1 MTIFLKNTLNIINV
15 GRFTNQKDHLT
26 LLKAINIVKDKINL
40 RLMIIGRGVN
50 LISMK
55 KYIIDHN
62 LKKLLRLLILQIIH
76 FLLSKNQ
83 NCLSL
88 RQLLKDCQM
97 YCLKL

>member
-62 LKKLLRLLILQIIH
+62 LK
-76 FLLSKNQ
+76 N
-83 NCLSL
+83 
-88 RQLLKDCQM
+88 
-97 YCLKL
+97 Y